1 MNTGEP
7 PGRNDIQAE
16 SPDSV
21 LPPKPARISVRF
33 DFPEAETSVVSR
45 GHKGMLD
52 RPLRDILDAATVRTV
67 DQGEGNRPLRKTI
80 GMFQGLTTKRVNS
93 LMRYEASVSA
103 GVDAVDEVK
112 ENVSRGLDSLQE
124 TFRGRL
130 ENVTVTLE
138 APSATAVRADDGVS
152 VELGNEAFD
161 RDGERRENDGD
172 PVGIEV
178 SRA

>member
-16 SPDSV
+16 SPDSA
-21 LPPKPARISVRF
+21 LPPKPARITVRF
-33 DFPEAETSVVSR
+33 DFPEAETGIVTR
-45 GHKGMLD
+45 GHKGMLN
-52 RPLRDILDAATVRTV
+52 RPLRDMLDAATVRTM

-80 GMFQGLTTKRVNS
+80 GMFQGLTTKRVDG

-103 GVDAVDEVK
+103 GADAVDEVK
-112 ENVSRGLDSLQE
+112 ENVSRGLASLQE

-130 ENVTVTLE
+130 ESVTVTLE
-138 APSATAVRADDGVS
+138 TPSATSVRSDDGIS
-152 VELGNEAFD
+152 VELGNETFD
-161 RDGERRENDGD
+161 RDDERRKNDGD
-172 PVGIEV
+172 PVGAEV